1 MVGDIIRQA
10 ERQMESVCMEVKE
23 AVQVAKDHVVDIFGD
38 EEIANVGL
46 EEIERSGGPDGSPA
60 WKITIGFSRPWER
73 AGTAG
78 IVLGQTHL
86 RRSYKVLIVNDESRE
101 VESVRDR
108 ILVEAG

>member
-1 MVGDIIRQA
+1 MGDIIRQP
-10 ERQMESVCMEVKE
+10 EIQTESACMDVKE

-38 EEIANVGL
+38 EEIENVGL
-46 EEIERSGGPDGSPA
+46 EEIERAGSPGGPPA

-73 AGTAG
+73 TGTAG

-108 ILVEAG
+108 ILVEAT